1 MLIRMLQ
8 GNVRSVKFN
17 ILLSDKVQRFQ
28 VYLKGPNGSMKLQMG
43 SNLFLTEMNG
53 ITISSADV
61 KGKVMTVTEKR
72 KGETKGRRK
81 KKVRGV

>member
-1 MLIRMLQ
+1 M
-8 GNVRSVKFN
+8 
-17 ILLSDKVQRFQ
+17 
-28 VYLKGPNGSMKLQMG
+28 
-43 SNLFLTEMNG
+43 TEMNG